1 MATGYIKLHRQIQEN
16 EYYFREPFSRTM
28 AWIDLLLLANHKK
41 KTVRLRGILVTIE
54 RGQLAYSIETLS
66 KRWQRNR
73 KTVMKWLEE
82 FSMDNMLDTKKDN
95 VTTLIT
101 IRNYELYQGRLDTK
115 EDSKLDSKRDTNNND
130 KNEKNTYI
138 DSEHPEKTP
147 SKVTYSDSFNTF
159 WNTYPKR
166 KDKATAYKVWE
177 KIGVSNGMLETILKA
192 VEEQI
197 VCKQWQDPQFI
208 PLPSTWLNKRRW
220 EDEETPV
227 KQLNAW
233 ETPL

>member
-1 MATGYIKLHRQIQEN
+1 MSQGYIKLHRQIQDN

-54 RGQLAYSIETLS
+54 RGQLAYSIQSLS

-82 FSMDNMLDTKKDN
+82 FQMDNMLDTKKDN

-115 EDSKLDSKRDTNNND
+115 EDTKRDSKLDSKRDTNNND
-130 KNEKNTYI
+130 KNEKKEYI
-138 DSEHPEKTP
+138 DKPLLEKTP
-147 SKVTYSDSFNTF
+147 SKGNGNGKFQVPTLEEIRSYCTERDNGVDPEKYIDFYESKGWMVGKNKMKS
-159 WNTYPKR
+159 W
-166 KDKATAYKVWE
+166 KASVRTWE
-177 KIGVSNGMLETILKA
+177 KNNP
-192 VEEQI
+192 
-197 VCKQWQDPQFI
+197 KQKTLNDWEK
-208 PLPSTWLNKRRW
+208 PL
-220 EDEETPV
+220 
-227 KQLNAW
+227 
-233 ETPL
+233 